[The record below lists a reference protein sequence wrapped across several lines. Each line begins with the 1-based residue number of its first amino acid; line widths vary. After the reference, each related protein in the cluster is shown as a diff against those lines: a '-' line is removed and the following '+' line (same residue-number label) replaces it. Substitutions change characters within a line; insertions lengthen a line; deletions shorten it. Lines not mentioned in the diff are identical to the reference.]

1 MGLVIKDPVPVHS
14 QSIVKTDGSS
24 STLYNQNGN
33 AIDGTLFRF
42 FSSFDAMATLICPA
56 GKARNEVELFLYYAD
71 KKTKGEPVSDGFN
84 FADHQLGSIG
94 V

>member
-1 MGLVIKDPVPVHS
+1 MGLVTKAPVARHNQPVVRT
-14 QSIVKTDGSS
+14 QGST
-24 STLYNQNGN
+24 STLYDHNGN

-42 FSSFDAMATLICPA
+42 FSSFDAMATLTCPA

-71 KKTKGEPVSDGFN
+71 KKTRGEPVPDGFN
-84 FADHQLGSIG
+84 FADSQLGSIG